1 MPSLQEEE
9 RLLKPN
15 TAKMAAFLV
24 LKTAGIEGATPDEIQ
39 KLSTEKGIKTDWAT
53 SSIANLRTVGQTC
66 KFVCPSYGH
75 KSYCFW
81 MQVLRSDI
89 AFARISRDP
98 KLKYALRA
106 LPGVVPLPDPVV
118 RTGWG
123 FM

>member
-1 MPSLQEEE
+1 M
-9 RLLKPN
+9 KPN

-24 LKTAGIEGATPDEIQ
+24 LKAVGIEGATPDEIQ
-39 KLSTEKGIKTDWAT
+39 TLSTEKGFKTDWAT

-66 KFVCPSYGH
+66 KAVCPSYDH
-75 KSYCFW
+75 NHIASW

-89 AFARISRDP
+89 AFAPISRDP

-118 RTGWG
+118 RPDQDANDLS
-123 FM
+123 